1 MAVGRRRGGSAGVER
16 GPWRIRTGER
26 AVLFTPSDRTAS
38 LSQVQEESLL
48 GCPENQPLV
57 MI

>member
-1 MAVGRRRGGSAGVER
+1 MER

-38 LSQVQEESLL
+38 VSQVQEESLL